1 MSRSLLVPEF
11 SQVSTMNNL
20 KFVFMFN
27 GKLMQCIQS
36 GELRYV
42 DGEER
47 VVCVD
52 RNILLSRLVS
62 MVIELHHCSYRDKN
76 NPFSFVLFYG
86 VEQAEDCLFA
96 PLTCDKDVKCMVDKY
111 YRILETLGRYYPM
124 RLGYGADVNGGRRC
138 LEFALNEP
146 DKVREYLDNCRNSG
160 GTVTNRKLSSF
171 SSGFYLTKL
180 PPSWK
185 SFSKKMLNKTED
197 YSLDDLLK
205 FLRIEEEARTRDKQG
220 KDVSRVYHVQGESS
234 KERGFRDSNKAKMR
248 VTKNNFKKSA
258 LSNRSFKCHVCGE
271 TGHFARE

>member
-111 YRILETLGRYYPM
+111 YRILETLGRYYAM

-160 GTVTNRKLSSF
+160 GKIYYVLDP
-171 SSGFYLTKL
+171 KL
-180 PPSWK
+180 PPIPANPVPEP
-185 SFSKKMLNKTED
+185 SKPMDEKKVYELEKQRMIRKED
-197 YSLDDLLK
+197 ETLCCGHIKNSLSDTLYDL
-205 FLRIEEEARTRDKQG
+205 
-220 KDVSRVYHVQGESS
+220 
-234 KERGFRDSNKAKMR
+234 
-248 VTKNNFKKSA
+248 
-258 LSNRSFKCHVCGE
+258 
-271 TGHFARE
+271 

>member
-42 DGEER
+42 DEEER

-111 YRILETLGRYYPM
+111 YRILETLGVKTRVWICVCYNDDSVKYNKRSYAFDGHLVGRYYPM
-124 RLGYGADVNGGRRC
+124 RLGYGADVNGGRKC

-160 GTVTNRKLSSF
+160 GK
-171 SSGFYLTKL
+171 
-180 PPSWK
+180 
-185 SFSKKMLNKTED
+185 
-197 YSLDDLLK
+197 
-205 FLRIEEEARTRDKQG
+205 
-220 KDVSRVYHVQGESS
+220 
-234 KERGFRDSNKAKMR
+234 
-248 VTKNNFKKSA
+248 
-258 LSNRSFKCHVCGE
+258 
-271 TGHFARE
+271 